1 MANDVN
7 VAVVVGRLTKDTEY
21 RTFQSGSSVCTFSV
35 AVNRR
40 VKRGDSWED
49 EPNYIEVQLYGKA
62 ADNLRQ
68 YLTKGRQVSVN
79 GELRQQSWEQ
89 NGQKR
94 SKLIIVAGNVQLLSS
109 PSGSAQTDSG
119 RTGTGTP
126 VENGSTAAQPL
137 SGGPEDFEDD
147 IPF

>member
-40 VKRGDSWED
+40 VKRGDNWED
-49 EPNYIEVQLYGKA
+49 EPNYIEVQLYGKSA
-62 ADNLRQ
+62 ENLRQ

-109 PSGSAQTDSG
+109 PSANGQT
-119 RTGTGTP
+119 
-126 VENGSTAAQPL
+126 ENGKAGVNTPADGGNAAAQPM